1 MAYRKRRRAMY
12 DLHRLS
18 SLNIHFRKSWE
29 TGISKALS
37 DIDKLRKEGWIFDV
51 KRGALTEKEADLFV
65 EVAERMGK
73 PTIRVPV
80 AEWTQQKIE
89 FVGYRNGTIQPS
101 ASGAPAEVR
110 KSKKPRKDPFKVWE
124 DLFYKGKGISE
135 QIQERCVLNPDRT
148 MALLASD
155 STHSGLLEVRDE
167 SIRSPDSISELDYRK
182 INKAIRAAR
191 KAGQPKPKWIRIG
204 DHTFN
209 VEYVKKAMRTLSTMK
224 ADGYYR
230 SEKGPLVVKDK
241 TPSITWSVIIAPGTT
256 STESEVVD
264 ISQVNAT

>member
-1 MAYRKRRRAMY
+1 
-12 DLHRLS
+12 
-18 SLNIHFRKSWE
+18 
-29 TGISKALS
+29 
-37 DIDKLRKEGWIFDV
+37 
-51 KRGALTEKEADLFV
+51 
-65 EVAERMGK
+65 MGK

-80 AEWTQQKIE
+80 AEWAQQKIE
-89 FVGYRNGTIQPS
+89 FVGYKNGTIQPS
-101 ASGAPAEVR
+101 ASGAPAEVK

-124 DLFYKGKGISE
+124 DLFYKGQDMAE

-148 MALLASD
+148 MALLAPD
-155 STHSGLLEVRDE
+155 STHSGLVEVRDE

-191 KAGQPKPKWIRIG
+191 KAGQPRPKWIRIG

-209 VEYVKKAMRTLSTMK
+209 IEYVKKAMRTLSITR

-241 TPSITWSVIIAPGTT
+241 TPSITWSVIIAPGTA

-264 ISQVNAT
+264 ISVVNAT